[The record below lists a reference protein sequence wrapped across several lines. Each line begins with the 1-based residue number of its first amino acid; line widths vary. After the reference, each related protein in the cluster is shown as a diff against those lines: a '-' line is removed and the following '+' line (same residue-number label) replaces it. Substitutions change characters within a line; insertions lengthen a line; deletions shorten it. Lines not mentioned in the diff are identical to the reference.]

1 MIGLTSK
8 IFVGDVMDRSYD
20 VINIIS
26 KDLFLRRPRV
36 AIFAEIIKFV
46 TIFVTTIFIR
56 LKKIL

>member
-26 KDLFLRRPRV
+26 KYLFLRRPRV

>member
-26 KDLFLRRPRV
+26 KYLFLRRPRV

-46 TIFVTTIFIR
+46 TVFVTTIFIR

>member
-8 IFVGDVMDRSYD
+8 NFVGDVMDRSYD

-26 KDLFLRRPRV
+26 KYLFLRRPRV